1 MNRHLTHGDGPRG
14 ALINTP
20 LQGGDTERPQI
31 MNRFSGFKMARE
43 TAEAVHD
50 FTARESTPLKRG
62 VNENRLAEGPKYH
75 EGGRR
80 C

>member
-1 MNRHLTHGDGPRG
+1 
-14 ALINTP
+14 
-20 LQGGDTERPQI
+20 

-50 FTARESTPLKRG
+50 VTARESTPLKRG
-62 VNENRLAEGPKYH
+62 VNENRLAEGSKYP